1 MATWQSVVV
10 HPLGLAGYALAC
22 VFGLLAKFGPT
33 AQYPWLTPVAVAMA
47 FVALVGGLLLGWQ
60 RKGKPV
66 KPSSDTSGW
75 AQDVTQTT
83 LGDRSPAIANVK
95 GDVSINYD
103 NQTSDNKNT

>member
-33 AQYPWLTPVAVAMA
+33 AQYPWLAPVAVAMA
-47 FVALVGGLLLGWQ
+47 FVALVGGLLLGWRRRQ
-60 RKGKPV
+60 KPV
-66 KPSSDTSGW
+66 KAPGETSGS
-75 AQDVTQTT
+75 ARDVAQTT
-83 LGDRSPAIANVK
+83 TGDRSPAIANVK

-103 NQTSDNKNT
+103 GRTSNNKNT